1 MASSSASLRRSL
13 RSCSA
18 SFFSC
23 CRCSSTSARAF
34 FSAAISWTLSLC
46 SFGAPLYMSSSSLS
60 SLWASWDFLS
70 CALRS
75 RMMSRSLLPFSLS
88 GMGSSSLAS
97 SSLRCEEAE
106 GVPPSSRPPWPGCG
120 QLTGAPSS
128 PRLDPLSLDVDDADE
143 GTVVELTATLDISS
157 VCFSLAASAAA
168 SLSLRL

>member
-1 MASSSASLRRSL
+1 
-13 RSCSA
+13 
-18 SFFSC
+18 
-23 CRCSSTSARAF
+23 
-34 FSAAISWTLSLC
+34 
-46 SFGAPLYMSSSSLS
+46 
-60 SLWASWDFLS
+60 
-70 CALRS
+70 
-75 RMMSRSLLPFSLS
+75 MMSRSLLPFSLS

-157 VCFSLAASAAA
+157 VCFSCGQTWPRSGRAPRPRSGLPGRFWS
-168 SLSLRL
+168 SR